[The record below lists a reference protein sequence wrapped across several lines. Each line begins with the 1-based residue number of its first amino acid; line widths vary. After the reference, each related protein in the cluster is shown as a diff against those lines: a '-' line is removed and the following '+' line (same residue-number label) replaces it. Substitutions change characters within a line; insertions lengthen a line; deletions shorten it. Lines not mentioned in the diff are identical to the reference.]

1 MSFISHQCNAFSP
14 LILYLISDYIKN
26 GGFTYGKSIMF
37 LVLIFG
43 LKLIKI
49 FLAMHSEFILR
60 KVGTKVFSCI
70 CFAMTEKALAGG
82 RKTAKSLSISEVS
95 KLAQYDCSKL
105 IEYPMLVEAVYLEFY
120 SFFFSVGCLCYIAG
134 WQGFVSCVV
143 LLVLQ
148 VLRYALMGFFKQY
161 QKKMNEEAS
170 KRITAST
177 ETVNNIK
184 FVKVNAL

>member
-1 MSFISHQCNAFSP
+1 MSFISHQCNAFAP
-14 LILYLISDYIKN
+14 LILYLISDYIRQ
-26 GGFTYGKSIMF
+26 GVFTTSKSVMF
-37 LVLIFG
+37 LMLIFG
-43 LKLIKI
+43 LKIIKI

-70 CFAMTEKALAGG
+70 CFAMTEKALAGV
-82 RKTAKSLSISEVS
+82 KKATKSLSISEVS

-105 IEYPMLVEAVYLEFY
+105 IEYPMLVEAVYLDFY

-134 WQGFVSCVV
+134 WQGLVSCVV

-148 VLRYALMGFFKQY
+148 VVRYGLIGFFKQY
-161 QKKMNEEAS
+161 QKKMNEETS
-170 KRITAST
+170 KRITTST
-177 ETVNNIK
+177 ETINNIK